1 MPSRLV
7 IAPNWIGDSVM
18 AIPFLRALKRRFPAD
33 RLTVLA
39 RRGPG
44 SIFRAESSANAVGNR
59 EGLVRDIAA
68 LRREKA
74 DEVWLLPNSFRSALM
89 AFLAGIPVRI
99 GYDTDRRGGLLTHA
113 VPPPPRT
120 DHQLRDYDRLL
131 RSRGI
136 EPDFDVPRLPLPEQA
151 ERRARET
158 LERAGLAS
166 SRLALLAPGA
176 AATFGQTKRWPVERF
191 GKLVDRLRDRGFDCA
206 CVIGPGEGD
215 LGARLSAAARGPVP
229 VLGSELDPVELAA
242 LLSRAKVLIGNDS
255 GPIHLAA
262 SVGTPIVAF
271 FGPTDPGRT
280 APAGAPARIL
290 DRYVFCSPC
299 FLKECP
305 YGHECME
312 EIRVEDAV
320 RAVEELVG

>member
-1 MPSRLV
+1 
-7 IAPNWIGDSVM
+7 M
-18 AIPFLRALKRRFPAD
+18 AIPFVRALKRRFPAD

-44 SIFRAESSANAVGNR
+44 SIFRAESSADDVHTR
-59 EGLVRDIAA
+59 EGFIADIAA

-74 DEVWLLPNSFRSALM
+74 NEVWLLPNSFRSALV
-89 AFLAGIPVRI
+89 AFLAGIPARI

-113 VPPPPRT
+113 VPLPPGT
-120 DHQLRDYDRLL
+120 EHQLRDYDRLL
-131 RSRGI
+131 RSRDI
-136 EPDFDVPRLPLPEQA
+136 EPDFEAPRLPLPA
-151 ERRARET
+151 EADRRARET

-176 AATFGQTKRWPVERF
+176 AFGPTKQWLVERF
-191 GKLVDRLRDRGFDCA
+191 GELADRLRDRGFDCA
-206 CVIGPGEGD
+206 CVIGPNERD
-215 LGARLSAAARGPVP
+215 LGARLSGAARVPVP
-229 VLGSELDPVELAA
+229 VLASELDPVELAA

-255 GPIHLAA
+255 GPMHLAG
-262 SVGTPIVAF
+262 SVGTPVVAF

-280 APAGAPARIL
+280 APTGSPARIL

-299 FLKECP
+299 FLKKCP

-312 EIRVEDAV
+312 EISVDDAV

>member
-1 MPSRLV
+1 
-7 IAPNWIGDSVM
+7 
-18 AIPFLRALKRRFPAD
+18 LKRRFPAD
-33 RLTVLA
+33 RLSVLA

-44 SIFRAESSANAVGNR
+44 SIFRAESSADDVHTR
-59 EGLVRDIAA
+59 EGFIADIAA

-74 DEVWLLPNSFRSALM
+74 NEVWLLPNSFRSALV
-89 AFLAGIPVRI
+89 AFLAGIPARI

-113 VPPPPRT
+113 VPPPPGT

-131 RSRGI
+131 RSRDI
-136 EPDFDVPRLPLPEQA
+136 EPDFEAPRLPLPA
-151 ERRARET
+151 EADRRARET

-176 AATFGQTKRWPVERF
+176 AFGQTKQWLVERF
-191 GKLVDRLRDRGFDCA
+191 GELADRLRDRGFDCA
-206 CVIGPGEGD
+206 CVIGPNERD
-215 LGARLSAAARGPVP
+215 LGARLSGAARVPVP
-229 VLGSELDPVELAA
+229 VLASELNPVELAA

-255 GPIHLAA
+255 GPMHLAG

-280 APAGAPARIL
+280 APAGSPARIL

-299 FLKECP
+299 FLKKCP
-305 YGHECME
+305 YGHECMK
-312 EIRVEDAV
+312 EIRVEDAL
-320 RAVEELVG
+320 RAVEELLGQPR